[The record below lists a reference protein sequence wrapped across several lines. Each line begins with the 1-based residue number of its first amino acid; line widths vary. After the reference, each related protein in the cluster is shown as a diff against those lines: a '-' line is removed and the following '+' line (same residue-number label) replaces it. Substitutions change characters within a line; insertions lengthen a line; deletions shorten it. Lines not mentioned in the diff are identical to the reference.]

1 MELVNTIMKEINLR
15 DNGRRGILENLSN
28 LELFCLAYK
37 LGVIKIP
44 QPKLRE

>member
-1 MELVNTIMKEINLR
+1 MELVNTIMKEIHLR
-15 DNGRRGILENLSN
+15 DNGKRGTLENLSN

-37 LGVIKIP
+37 LGIIKIP